1 MERIDQYLPFFS
13 QHWKSVAG
21 VVAAAS
27 VVLFTRRALVSS
39 KCEDSDDA
47 DDPSPESPHVPYQPV
62 KMSDTESLHRS
73 QLFYDMVNQRRS
85 VRGISSRPVSLQ
97 LIKNIIRAAG
107 TGPSGAHTEPW
118 TFVVVGNEE
127 MKKQIRH
134 IIENEEEINYKQR
147 MGQRWVKDLEH
158 LGTNWIKKYL
168 TDAPWLIL
176 VFKQIHGF
184 HADGRKKIHYYNEIS
199 VSIAAGI
206 LLTAIQAAGLVTVT
220 TTPLNCGPALKDLL
234 HRPDNEKLV
243 ILLPVGHPNE
253 NATVPDLHRK
263 PLDQIMVLYD

>member
-47 DDPSPESPHVPYQPV
+47 DDPSPEGPHVPYQPV

-107 TGPSGAHTEPW
+107 LS
-118 TFVVVGNEE
+118 F
-127 MKKQIRH
+127 
-134 IIENEEEINYKQR
+134 
-147 MGQRWVKDLEH
+147 
-158 LGTNWIKKYL
+158 
-168 TDAPWLIL
+168 
-176 VFKQIHGF
+176 F
-184 HADGRKKIHYYNEIS
+184 HA
-199 VSIAAGI
+199 
-206 LLTAIQAAGLVTVT
+206 
-220 TTPLNCGPALKDLL
+220 
-234 HRPDNEKLV
+234 
-243 ILLPVGHPNE
+243 
-253 NATVPDLHRK
+253 
-263 PLDQIMVLYD
+263 